1 MAENKL
7 LTTIRKVLGGS
18 RFLIIIAVIVSYLTA
33 AMIIIYSAFL
43 LFHIL
48 INLVLYPDLSSAA
61 GRHLI
66 VACIELIDSFLLG
79 TAFYIV
85 AIGLYELFIDRR
97 VRTLSWLQVQNLDE
111 LKGRLL
117 AVITVVLS
125 IFFLEQVI
133 NWNGKSDIL
142 ALGIAEALIIG
153 AIALAVKLQFHPAS
167 QLDQRTG
174 PPDEQS
180 GE

>member
-1 MAENKL
+1 MIHKF
-7 LTTIRKVLGGS
+7 LGSS
-18 RFLIIIAVIVSYLTA
+18 RYLIIIAVLISYLTA

-48 INLVLYPDLSSAA
+48 VELILHPDLSSAA

-79 TAFYIV
+79 TAFYMV
-85 AIGLYELFIDRR
+85 ALGLYELFIDRR
-97 VRTLSWLQVQNLDE
+97 VRMLSWLQVRDLDE

-117 AVITVVLS
+117 AVVTVILS

-133 NWNGKSDIL
+133 NWDGKSDIL

-153 AIALAVKLQFHPAS
+153 AIALAVRFQFHPAS
-167 QLDQRTG
+167 ESPERKQRS
-174 PPDEQS
+174 ES
-180 GE
+180 AGEDDRSLKN